1 VAVAPHHHGGPVA
14 TAAAIHLA
22 ASIPNFFVQHLPVP
36 AAEEDRA
43 MRRALVSPHMETG
56 RNGFLELPK
65 GPGLGITIDES
76 ALEKYHAA

>member
-1 VAVAPHHHGGPVA
+1 VAVAPHHHGGPVG

-22 ASIPNFFVQHLPVP
+22 ASVPNFFVQHVPIP
-36 AAEEDRA
+36 AAAEDRA
-43 MRRALVSPHMETG
+43 MRQAIVSPDLETG

-65 GPGLGITIDES
+65 GPGLGITINES